1 MFKTI
6 HSLPPKDQTLSTPTI
21 TKGVTMNN
29 IPQIP
34 SYMAQHPLIFATEPV
49 HPLHQSRSWLETAL
63 QNHAAI
69 FSMDINGNHTPKPQL
84 SSTTNNRGN
93 ENSNATSCQPH
104 VDDKYARPPCSPPC
118 SRLRANNTNT
128 MESTSPPIP
137 IPKHAQPSAN
147 SILHPSGNDQCEPS
161 SLPLAAHAS
170 PTRASSVCSYDDTR
184 NVTYE
189 LYSSPK
195 NEDKKYIHNFPLALK
210 ACSFDLRPAL
220 NKDLAKHVVIMAP
233 TVRTSQIPSEEDG
246 EILNPQITHN
256 PMTQQT
262 SFMVWNTVG
271 VNNDNFKRNFKEL
284 IHNHNPC
291 FVALLETKMDD
302 HFNLKNEFNFDDYL
316 EVPAQGRAGGMVLMW
331 LTNMVNVALKRMD
344 DQELHA
350 TIQTISCSLL
360 EQTITPSTLWLNE
373 LLNLILMTLFSK
385 DHRKEGTGG
394 VIRDH
399 KGHSVMGFYHSINAQ
414 NHTRAKLEALLDNLK
429 IAAE

>member
-1 MFKTI
+1 MGI
-6 HSLPPKDQTLSTPTI
+6 I
-21 TKGVTMNN
+21 
-29 IPQIP
+29 
-34 SYMAQHPLIFATEPV
+34 
-49 HPLHQSRSWLETAL
+49 L
-63 QNHAAI
+63 QNHNFLAQLITEGMKIATQHLVNHMWMTNMLDPLAPHLAQGFVQTI
-69 FSMDINGNHTPKPQL
+69 QTLWNLPHHLSPYPNMHNLVQTPFFTPPEMINANPLLCPWQPMPVQQGRLVFVPMTTQGMLPMNSTPPPAMVPQEP
-84 SSTTNNRGN
+84 N
-93 ENSNATSCQPH
+93 EFLRRRTSF
-104 VDDKYARPPCSPPC
+104 
-118 SRLRANNTNT
+118 T
-128 MESTSPPIP
+128 EI
-137 IPKHAQPSAN
+137 
-147 SILHPSGNDQCEPS
+147 S
-161 SLPLAAHAS
+161 SL
-170 PTRASSVCSYDDTR
+170 RNSSLMVFP
-184 NVTYE
+184 E
-189 LYSSPK
+189 

-350 TIQTISCSLL
+350 TIQVFPHHFSWCFSAIYASIDSYKR
-360 EQTITPSTLWLNE
+360 NV
-373 LLNLILMTLFSK
+373 LLNNLENLSSCFPGPWLVVDDFNEIL
-385 DHRKEGTGG
+385 G
-394 VIRDH
+394 
-399 KGHSVMGFYHSINAQ
+399 
-414 NHTRAKLEALLDNLK
+414 
-429 IAAE
+429 